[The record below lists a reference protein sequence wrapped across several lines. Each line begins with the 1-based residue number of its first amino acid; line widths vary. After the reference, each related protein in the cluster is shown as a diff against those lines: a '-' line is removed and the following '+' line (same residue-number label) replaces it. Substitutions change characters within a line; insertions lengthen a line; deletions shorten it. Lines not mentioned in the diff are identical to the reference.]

1 MIIKELLD
9 IISELNFW
17 YKEQDAGIEREEL
30 NEILKMINRL
40 KNQVNNVIKKC
51 MLVNGC
57 PHGF

>member
-30 NEILKMINRL
+30 NEILL
-40 KNQVNNVIKKC
+40 FLIKLLQLIQR
-51 MLVNGC
+51 MN
-57 PHGF
+57 